1 MDATHPGGPVLL
13 LAGPTATG
21 KSAVALDL
29 AERLGGEIVSV
40 DSMQVYRGLD
50 IGTAKPSAGEL
61 ARVQHHLI
69 DVADPRDTFS
79 AARFLELAR
88 PAVREI
94 HARGRIAILCGGTGL
109 YFKAWLQGLG
119 DGPPPDPTLRAE
131 LEGSPLEELL
141 LELGQRDPTLAAAI
155 DRQNRRR
162 VMRAVEVIRLTGR
175 PASAQRA
182 DWAKPGQEG
191 PGFLI
196 CLDRSPADLQG
207 RVGARTE
214 AMFAKGLVEETR
226 RLLELGLSPQGAALQ
241 AIGYRQVAEHLRGE
255 RSLEATVELVK
266 QRTRQFIKRQR
277 TWFRH
282 QGETVWVIV
291 APGERV
297 EETGRR
303 VEAAWRFAK
312 RSG

>member
-21 KSAVALDL
+21 KSAVALHL

-69 DVADPRDTFS
+69 DVADPRESFS
-79 AARFLELAR
+79 AARFLELAK

-94 HARGRIAILCGGTGL
+94 HDRGRIAILCGGTGL

-119 DGPPPDPTLRAE
+119 DGPAPDLTLRAE
-131 LEGSPLEELL
+131 LEQTSLEDLL
-141 LELGQRDPTLAAAI
+141 QELGRKDPTMAAAM

-162 VMRAVEVIRLTGR
+162 VVRAVEVIRLTGR
-175 PASAQRA
+175 PASALRA
-182 DWAKPGQEG
+182 DWAKPGRG
-191 PGFLI
+191 SPGFLV
-196 CLDRSPADLQG
+196 CLDRSAADLLG
-207 RVGARTE
+207 RVDARTE
-214 AMFAKGLVEETR
+214 AMFAKGLVGETR
-226 RLLELGLSPQGAALQ
+226 RLLESGLSPQATALQ

-255 RSLEATVELVK
+255 RSLDFTVELVK

-277 TWFRH
+277 TWFRN
-282 QGETVWVIV
+282 QAEAVWVI
-291 APGERV
+291 ADLGEGV

-303 VEAAWRFAK
+303 VEAAWRN
-312 RSG
+312 SGS